1 MNPYHIFKVVP
12 LSVLQMLARFV
23 AWVIIKIPSLSIMR
37 TIQINMALITH
48 TLSEQQKRALTKDI
62 IYHQCLTSIESIK
75 SWAMPPEWS
84 IAQIRDVHNKD
95 IFLEGIANPNGML
108 AIVPHLG
115 TWEMMNAWLNQFGAP
130 TIMYKPVDGKFANE
144 FILQG
149 RARLNATLVP
159 TDGSGVKAVF
169 KTLKQGGF
177 SIVLPDH
184 VPEPSGG
191 VVVPFFGIKTLT
203 STLASKLASKTK
215 CALVGLSCIRRTDG
229 RGFDIYCYKLDDPAL
244 YDRNAEVATH
254 ALNQAM
260 ERMITDNYSHYM
272 WGYRRFK
279 RIPNLG
285 NPYRKDKE
293 TLEAF
298 IQSHHSN
305 VSSRSASD
313 INDSDINDSV
323 KNDNVK
329 SNNVKIDSTVK
340 SDNTKLDNH

>member
-1 MNPYHIFKVVP
+1 MNPYHIFKIVP

-23 AWVIIKIPSLSIMR
+23 AWIILRMPSASIMR
-37 TIQINMALITH
+37 TVKINMALIAP
-48 TLSEQQKRALTKDI
+48 TLSHLQKQALTKDI

-75 SWAMPPEWS
+75 SWAMPPDWS

-95 IFLEGIANPNGML
+95 IFLEGLASPNGML

-115 TWEMMNAWLNQFGAP
+115 TWEMMNAWLNQFGSP
-130 TIMYKPVDGKFANE
+130 TIMYKPVKGDITNN

-184 VPEPSGG
+184 VPDPSGG
-191 VVVPFFGIKTLT
+191 VIVPFFGIETLT

-215 CALVGLSCIRRTDG
+215 CALVGLACIRRDDG
-229 RGFDIYCYKLDDPAL
+229 HGFDIYCYKLDDPAL
-244 YDRNAEVATH
+244 YDRNTETAAY
-254 ALNQAM
+254 ALNLAM
-260 ERMITDNYSHYM
+260 QRMIEDNYSHYM

-279 RIPNLG
+279 HIPMID
-285 NPYRKDKE
+285 NPYNTDE
-293 TLEAF
+293 ANLAAF
-298 IQSHHSN
+298 IRTHHTK
-305 VSSRSASD
+305 V
-313 INDSDINDSV
+313 
-323 KNDNVK
+323 DNK
-329 SNNVKIDSTVK
+329 
-340 SDNTKLDNH
+340 

>member
-1 MNPYHIFKVVP
+1 MNPYHIFKFVP

-23 AWVIIKIPSLSIMR
+23 AWIILRMPSASIMR
-37 TIQINMALITH
+37 TVKINMALIAP
-48 TLSEQQKRALTKDI
+48 TLSYLQKQALTKEI

-75 SWAMPPEWS
+75 SWAMPPDWS

-95 IFLEGIANPNGML
+95 ILLDGLASPNGML

-115 TWEMMNAWLNQFGAP
+115 TWEMMNAWLNQFGSP
-130 TIMYKPVDGKFANE
+130 TIMYKPVKSMMTND

-159 TDGSGVKAVF
+159 TDGSGVKAIF

-184 VPEPSGG
+184 VPDPSGG
-191 VVVPFFGIKTLT
+191 VVVPFFGIETLT

-215 CALVGLSCIRRTDG
+215 CALVGLSCIRRDDG

-244 YDRNAEVATH
+244 YNHNAETAAY
-254 ALNQAM
+254 ALNLAM
-260 ERMITDNYSHYM
+260 QRMIEDNYSHYM

-279 RIPNLG
+279 LIPTIN
-285 NPYRKDKE
+285 NPYSVDDADLAALIR
-293 TLEAF
+293 TY
-298 IQSHHSN
+298 H
-305 VSSRSASD
+305 ASV
-313 INDSDINDSV
+313 DS
-323 KNDNVK
+323 K
-329 SNNVKIDSTVK
+329 
-340 SDNTKLDNH
+340 

>member
-1 MNPYHIFKVVP
+1 MNPYHIFKFVP

-37 TIQINMALITH
+37 TIHINMALITDK
-48 TLSEQQKRALTKDI
+48 LSEPQKRALTKDI

-95 IFLEGIANPNGML
+95 ILLEGLANPNGML

-115 TWEMMNAWLNQFGAP
+115 TWEMMNAWLNQFGSP
-130 TIMYKPVDGKFANE
+130 TIMYKPVDGRFANE

-184 VPEPSGG
+184 VPDPSGG

-215 CALVGLSCIRRTDG
+215 CALVGLSCIRRNDG
-229 RGFDIYCYKLDDPAL
+229 RGFVIYCYKLDDPAL
-244 YDRNAEVATH
+244 YDRNTEVATH

-260 ERMITDNYSHYM
+260 EHMIKDNYSHYM

-285 NPYRKDKE
+285 NPYRKDKA
-293 TLEAF
+293 TLAAF
-298 IQSHHSN
+298 IQSHHATG
-305 VSSRSASD
+305 SRSG
-313 INDSDINDSV
+313 NDVSGSFTDDTNI
-323 KNDNVK
+323 DNRK
-329 SNNVKIDSTVK
+329 
-340 SDNTKLDNH
+340 

>member
-1 MNPYHIFKVVP
+1 MNPYHIFKFVP

-23 AWVIIKIPSLSIMR
+23 AWIILRMPSASIMR
-37 TIQINMALITH
+37 TVKINMALIAP
-48 TLSEQQKRALTKDI
+48 TLSVLQKQALTKEI

-75 SWAMPPEWS
+75 SWAMPPDWS

-95 IFLEGIANPNGML
+95 ILLDGLASPNGML

-115 TWEMMNAWLNQFGAP
+115 TWEMMNAWLNQFGSP
-130 TIMYKPVDGKFANE
+130 TIMYKPVKSMMTND

-159 TDGSGVKAVF
+159 TDGSGVKAIF

-184 VPEPSGG
+184 VPDPSGG
-191 VVVPFFGIKTLT
+191 VIVPFFGIETLT

-215 CALVGLSCIRRTDG
+215 CALVGLACIRRDDG

-244 YDRNAEVATH
+244 YDRNAETAAY
-254 ALNQAM
+254 ALNLAM
-260 ERMITDNYSHYM
+260 QRMIEDNYSHYM

-279 RIPNLG
+279 LIPTIN
-285 NPYRKDKE
+285 NPYSVDDADLAALIR
-293 TLEAF
+293 TY
-298 IQSHHSN
+298 H
-305 VSSRSASD
+305 ASV
-313 INDSDINDSV
+313 DS
-323 KNDNVK
+323 K
-329 SNNVKIDSTVK
+329 
-340 SDNTKLDNH
+340 

>member
-1 MNPYHIFKVVP
+1 MVMNPYHIFKFVP

-23 AWVIIKIPSLSIMR
+23 AWIILRMPSASIMR
-37 TIQINMALITH
+37 TVKINMALIAP
-48 TLSEQQKRALTKDI
+48 TLSVLQKQALTKEI

-75 SWAMPPEWS
+75 SWAMPPDWS

-95 IFLEGIANPNGML
+95 ILLDGLASPNGML

-115 TWEMMNAWLNQFGAP
+115 TWEMMNAWLNQFGSP
-130 TIMYKPVDGKFANE
+130 TIMYKPVKSMMTND

-159 TDGSGVKAVF
+159 TDGSGVKAIF

-184 VPEPSGG
+184 VPDPSGG
-191 VVVPFFGIKTLT
+191 VVVPFFGIETLT

-215 CALVGLSCIRRTDG
+215 CALVGLSCIRRDDG

-244 YDRNAEVATH
+244 YNRNAETAAY
-254 ALNQAM
+254 ALNLAM
-260 ERMITDNYSHYM
+260 QRMIEDNCSHYM

-279 RIPNLG
+279 LIPTIN
-285 NPYRKDKE
+285 NPYSVDDADLAALIR
-293 TLEAF
+293 TY
-298 IQSHHSN
+298 H
-305 VSSRSASD
+305 ASV
-313 INDSDINDSV
+313 DS
-323 KNDNVK
+323 K
-329 SNNVKIDSTVK
+329 
-340 SDNTKLDNH
+340 

>member
-1 MNPYHIFKVVP
+1 MNPYHIFKFVP

-23 AWVIIKIPSLSIMR
+23 AWIILRMPSASIMR
-37 TIQINMALITH
+37 TVKINMALIAP
-48 TLSEQQKRALTKDI
+48 TLSVLQKQALTKEI

-75 SWAMPPEWS
+75 SWAMPPDWS

-95 IFLEGIANPNGML
+95 ILLDGLASPNGML

-115 TWEMMNAWLNQFGAP
+115 TWEMMNAWLNQFGSP
-130 TIMYKPVDGKFANE
+130 TIMYKPVKSMMTND

-159 TDGSGVKAVF
+159 TDGSGVKAIF

-184 VPEPSGG
+184 VPDPSGG
-191 VVVPFFGIKTLT
+191 VVVPFFGIETLT

-215 CALVGLSCIRRTDG
+215 CALVGLSCIRRDDG

-244 YDRNAEVATH
+244 YDRNAETAAY
-254 ALNQAM
+254 ALNLAM
-260 ERMITDNYSHYM
+260 QRMIEDNCSHYM

-279 RIPNLG
+279 LIPTIN
-285 NPYRKDKE
+285 NPYSVDDADLAALIR
-293 TLEAF
+293 TY
-298 IQSHHSN
+298 H
-305 VSSRSASD
+305 ASV
-313 INDSDINDSV
+313 DS
-323 KNDNVK
+323 K
-329 SNNVKIDSTVK
+329 
-340 SDNTKLDNH
+340 

>member
-1 MNPYHIFKVVP
+1 MVMNPYHLFKFVP

-23 AWVIIKIPSLSIMR
+23 AWVILRLPNASIMR
-37 TIQINMALITH
+37 TVRINMALIAPS
-48 TLSEQQKRALTKDI
+48 LSERQKQALTKDI

-84 IAQIRDVHNKD
+84 IAQIRDVYNKELL
-95 IFLEGIANPNGML
+95 LEGLANPNGML

-130 TIMYKPVDGKFANE
+130 TIMYKPVKGELTNDFV
-144 FILQG
+144 LQG
-149 RARLNATLVP
+149 RSRLNATLVP

-191 VVVPFFGIKTLT
+191 VIVPFFGIETLT

-215 CALVGLSCIRRTDG
+215 CALVGLSCIRRDDG
-229 RGFDIYCYKLDDPAL
+229 QGFDIYCYKLDDPAL
-244 YDRNAEVATH
+244 YDRNTETAAH
-254 ALNQAM
+254 ALNIAM
-260 ERMITDNYSHYM
+260 QHMIEAHYSHYM

-279 RIPNLG
+279 HIPTLG
-285 NPYRKDKE
+285 NPYNVDE
-293 TLEAF
+293 GTLAKF
-298 IQSHHSN
+298 I
-305 VSSRSASD
+305 
-313 INDSDINDSV
+313 
-323 KNDNVK
+323 
-329 SNNVKIDSTVK
+329 
-340 SDNTKLDNH
+340 LDNKRADQNVHDTTTRVGNE

>member
-1 MNPYHIFKVVP
+1 MNPYHIFKYVP
-12 LSVLQMLARFV
+12 LSVLQIVARFV

-37 TIQINMALITH
+37 TVSINMALIADS
-48 TLSEQQKRALTKDI
+48 LSDQQKQALTKEI
-62 IYHQCLTSIESIK
+62 IYHQCLTSIESVK

-84 IAQIRDVHNKD
+84 IKQIRDVHNKD
-95 IFLEGIANPNGML
+95 ILLEGLASPNGML

-130 TIMYKPVDGKFANE
+130 TIMYKPVKGDIIND

-149 RARLNATLVP
+149 RSRLNATLVP
-159 TDGSGVKAVF
+159 TDGSGVKAIF

-184 VPEPSGG
+184 VPDPSGG
-191 VVVPFFGIKTLT
+191 VVVPFFGIETLT

-215 CALVGLSCIRRTDG
+215 CALVGLSCIRRDDG

-244 YDRNAEVATH
+244 YDRDAKTAAH
-254 ALNQAM
+254 ALNLAM
-260 ERMITDNYSHYM
+260 QHMIEDKCSHYM

-285 NPYRKDKE
+285 NPYRADSSKLQAFLKSAKDKRYK
-293 TLEAF
+293 T
-298 IQSHHSN
+298 
-305 VSSRSASD
+305 
-313 INDSDINDSV
+313 
-323 KNDNVK
+323 
-329 SNNVKIDSTVK
+329 
-340 SDNTKLDNH
+340 

>member
-37 TIQINMALITH
+37 TIQINLALITH

-84 IAQIRDVHNKD
+84 IAQICDVHNKD
-95 IFLEGIANPNGML
+95 IFLEGLDNPNGML

-229 RGFDIYCYKLDDPAL
+229 RGFDIYCYKLNDPAL

-279 RIPNLG
+279 RIPDLG

-293 TLEAF
+293 TLAAF

-305 VSSRSASD
+305 VSSRS
-313 INDSDINDSV
+313 DSNINDSV
-323 KNDNVK
+323 KNDNVE
-329 SNNVKIDSTVK
+329 SDNVENDSTVK
-340 SDNTKLDNH
+340 NDNTKLDNH

>member
-1 MNPYHIFKVVP
+1 MNPYHIFKIVP

-23 AWVIIKIPSLSIMR
+23 AWIILRMPSASIMR
-37 TIQINMALITH
+37 TVKINMALIAP
-48 TLSEQQKRALTKDI
+48 TLSHLQKQALTKDI

-75 SWAMPPEWS
+75 SWAMPPDWS

-95 IFLEGIANPNGML
+95 IFLEGLASPNGML

-115 TWEMMNAWLNQFGAP
+115 TWEMMNAWLNQFGSP
-130 TIMYKPVDGKFANE
+130 TIMYKPVKGDITNN

-184 VPEPSGG
+184 VPDPSGG
-191 VVVPFFGIKTLT
+191 VIVPFFGIETLT

-215 CALVGLSCIRRTDG
+215 CALVGLACIRRDDG
-229 RGFDIYCYKLDDPAL
+229 HGFDIYCYKLDDPAL
-244 YDRNAEVATH
+244 YDRNTKTAAY
-254 ALNQAM
+254 ALNLAM
-260 ERMITDNYSHYM
+260 QRMIEDNYSHYM

-279 RIPNLG
+279 HIPMID
-285 NPYRKDKE
+285 NPYNTDE
-293 TLEAF
+293 ANLAAF
-298 IQSHHSN
+298 IRAHHP
-305 VSSRSASD
+305 
-313 INDSDINDSV
+313 SV
-323 KNDNVK
+323 DNK
-329 SNNVKIDSTVK
+329 
-340 SDNTKLDNH
+340 